1 MALPKE
7 VIVIESTTE
16 LKQLL
21 KKSKPLFQPRLRML
35 LFIKNS
41 QKPLSK
47 KELSKLVYCSATSIQ
62 TWRSLYLKGGIS
74 ELLSHTTTASRPSI
88 FTSEEHSKLEQK
100 LRDPKNGL
108 QGYKELHRWVT
119 KHIKTGVKENS
130 LMVYC
135 RQKFGT
141 KIKVVRK
148 SHVKKDEEAVE
159 TFKKNFSCHLAKD
172 LKSKP
177 QYKNFN
183 IYFQDESRF
192 GLFTKNGKSLT
203 ASQSVHSNRFLNLP
217 IFLEIFHQKMAI
229 VY

>member
-141 KIKVVRK
+141 KIKVARK

-159 TFKKNFSCHLAKD
+159 TFKKTLVV
-172 LKSKP
+172 
-177 QYKNFN
+177 
-183 IYFQDESRF
+183 
-192 GLFTKNGKSLT
+192 T
-203 ASQSVHSNRFLNLP
+203 LP
-217 IFLEIFHQKMAI
+217 RL
-229 VY
+229 